1 MSSNRA
7 NGRSRIEVTGFAGES
22 GRRGTMPGFRS
33 DAPCRPVHPVS
44 VRAGSAQHHNEAH
57 ERRRIIAASLHSP
70 KCTMSIRFTAAALA
84 LGLSTFASAAAD
96 LPTTSLSING
106 NKLTAEV
113 ATTTATRATGLMN
126 RFSLKPDHGML
137 FVFRYPQPLSFWMK
151 NTYVALSIAY
161 IDERGKIIDILD
173 MAPQTESLNPSSGP
187 ALYALEMKKGWFKD
201 KGIAVGATVDGLDK
215 APKALD

>member
-1 MSSNRA
+1 
-7 NGRSRIEVTGFAGES
+7 
-22 GRRGTMPGFRS
+22 
-33 DAPCRPVHPVS
+33 
-44 VRAGSAQHHNEAH
+44 
-57 ERRRIIAASLHSP
+57 
-70 KCTMSIRFTAAALA
+70 MSIRFAAAGALV
-84 LGLSTFASAAAD
+84 LGLAGAAAAAE

-106 NKLTAEV
+106 NKITAEV
-113 ATTTATRATGLMN
+113 ATTTSTRATGLMN

-201 KGIAVGATVDGLDK
+201 KGIAVGAAVNGLDK
-215 APKALD
+215 APKAQD